1 MSHLLAF
8 AGSNSSRSINFQL
21 VKYTV
26 NSIVDREVRLLDMA
40 DMVLPVFS
48 EDLERDEG
56 YPPILST
63 LLENIRQADGLILSV
78 NEHNGNPSAFFKN
91 MLDWLSRMDRSFLS
105 GTPVLLMSTSKGRKG
120 GAASLEIVKALLPR
134 FGGEVV
140 ASFSLPSFNH
150 NFIGSDG
157 ITDRE
162 LANAHKTALE
172 LFLSKI

>member
-26 NSIVDREVRLLDMA
+26 SSIVDKEVRLLDMA
-40 DMVLPVFS
+40 DMTLPVFS

-56 YPPILST
+56 YPPILSK
-63 LLENIRQADGLILSV
+63 LLESIRQADGLILSV
-78 NEHNGNPSAFFKN
+78 NEHNSNPSAFFKN
-91 MLDWLSRMDRSFLS
+91 VLDWLSRMDRNFLS
-105 GTPVLLMSTSKGRKG
+105 GTRVLLMSTSRGRRG
-120 GAASLEIVKALLPR
+120 GSASLEVIKALLPR

-150 NFIGSDG
+150 NFIEVDG

-162 LANAHKTALE
+162 LANAHKIALE